1 MGDSWVDGVAATAA
15 GIPFVAYRPN
25 EADLTRWKLEPVARL
40 DDLAALPAWLRQRAD
55 GGR

>member
-1 MGDSWVDGVAATAA
+1 VDGVAATAA
-15 GIPFVAYRPN
+15 GVPFVAYRPN

-55 GGR
+55 GGG